1 MGVSPAEK
9 AFFFFFFFLT
19 PVLAKLTIPPL
30 PPPTLLPPF
39 RQFNGQ
45 ITSRNEVAA
54 SCSRENNSVPG
65 GMPSR
70 PPRKISNLCFDFIS
84 KSESCG
90 KFALFARI
98 ISIWYDFP
106 SSLSFPCAT
115 TQKQRFSTRR
125 DILGEKYF
133 LGWETIYIYIY
144 VRFLDDRVPIH
155 DGGTDRC
162 GIQATSRR
170 SRHKERVDAREN
182 GERERERKKKRRK
195 RGRDNSVYNEGG
207 IQIPAVPS
215 GNERLT
221 GTKGRKKKE
230 KRISSWREDERR
242 GEEGVKRAQRG
253 RQGNISQ
260 SSKSW
265 GHHEWVLEEG
275 GENGI

>member
-1 MGVSPAEK
+1 
-9 AFFFFFFFLT
+9 
-19 PVLAKLTIPPL
+19 
-30 PPPTLLPPF
+30 
-39 RQFNGQ
+39 
-45 ITSRNEVAA
+45 
-54 SCSRENNSVPG
+54 
-65 GMPSR
+65 MPSR

-115 TQKQRFSTRR
+115 TQKQRFFHETRYSWR
-125 DILGEKYF
+125 KIFPRLGND
-133 LGWETIYIYIY
+133 IYIYIH

-170 SRHKERVDAREN
+170 SRHKERVDAREK

-230 KRISSWREDERR
+230 KRISSWGEDERR